1 MSLTNILVGGRQ
13 LLSMGALPYFAGV
26 AVAVFI
32 AGGVGGYKFGRL
44 LSASDVHKAE
54 STLAAYKTDVVKAIA
69 DQAQK
74 QVVIRDQ
81 VRSYTDEQ
89 NSRISSLS
97 ADIHRLSDGV
107 RVCQSVST
115 LVLSKPAQGTDG
127 PGQGGEPRPAI
138 DVLQELAERFARTAD
153 ENAVRLNALQT
164 WLEETRK

>member
-1 MSLTNILVGGRQ
+1 MITEALTLARNFG
-13 LLSMGALPYFAGV
+13 PWFAGV
-26 AVAVFI
+26 AIAAFL
-32 AGGVGGYKFGRL
+32 AGGVGGYKAGRL

-54 STLAAYKTDVVKAIA
+54 STLAAYKTDVVQAIA

-127 PGQGGEPRPAI
+127 PGDNGQPRPAAE
-138 DVLQELAERFARTAD
+138 VLAELSARFAETAD
-153 ENAVRLNALQT
+153 RNAAQLNALIQ
-164 WLEETRK
+164 WLEETRKK